1 MSATVGPTGLLR
13 FSGFL
18 RFSKWDGVLVGL
30 SFAYGAALLLAPS
43 IPLVAIGLWWTSNTV
58 AHNFIHTPFFRS
70 ARLNTAYSLFLSAL
84 TGIPQTLWRRR
95 HLDHH
100 AGRAL
105 PARQER
111 PPRDGDR
118 CGGRAVGLAGACRQR
133 CVLRDRTCPAMPPA
147 SGCASSRDTT
157 STPAARPVTT
167 AGLYNLCFFNDGYHV
182 EHHARPGVHWTR
194 LPRLGAASRA
204 SQPLAAG
211 PALAR
216 RIFARGARASGPD
229 GRRGCNASS
238 SRATNARSG
247 AAARAAAAASR
258 QVTIVGGGLFP
269 RTLLILRQLL
279 PEASLTIVEQRAEHI
294 AAAQAFLQRRS
305 AADDGAVRFAE
316 RTFDPATEAPAEL
329 LVIPL
334 AYDRR
339 SPGLVPGA
347 AGALHPDS
355 RLDVEP
361 APGRVPISWLLL
373 KRLNLVTR

>member
-1 MSATVGPTGLLR
+1 MSATVART
-13 FSGFL
+13 GFL
-18 RFSKWDGVLVGL
+18 RFSRWDGVLVGL

-58 AHNFIHTPFFRS
+58 GHNFIHTPFFRS

-100 AGRAL
+100 AGR
-105 PARQER
+105 P
-111 PPRDGDR
+111 
-118 CGGRAVGLAGACRQR
+118 CR
-133 CVLRDRTCPAMPPA
+133 RDRSGLLAMETGVVAGLWVFVALAA
-147 SGCASSRDTT
+147 SDVFLGIYLPGYAAGLGLCFLQDIT

-182 EHHARPGVHWTR
+182 EHHSRPGCA
-194 LPRLGAASRA
+194 LDPAAAARRSKRA

-216 RIFARGARASGPD
+216 RIFTRGARASGTRSSWLQRFVLARHERAL
-229 GRRGCNASS
+229 RRVLAELP
-238 SRATNARSG
+238 RVA
-247 AAARAAAAASR
+247 

-294 AAAQAFLQRRS
+294 AAAQAFLQRR
-305 AADDGAVRFAE
+305 ATDDG
-316 RTFDPATEAPAEL
+316 RTIRRTDLRSRNRGAGRTARDPAGLRSAIAGPCTWRRPPAT
-329 LVIPL
+329 P
-334 AYDRR
+334 
-339 SPGLVPGA
+339 
-347 AGALHPDS
+347 
-355 RLDVEP
+355 
-361 APGRVPISWLLL
+361 
-373 KRLNLVTR
+373 

>member
-1 MSATVGPTGLLR
+1 VSATVGPTGLLR

-18 RFSKWDGVLVGL
+18 RFSRWDGVLVGL

-70 ARLNTAYSLFLSAL
+70 ARLNTAYSVFLSAL

-100 AGRAL
+100 AGRPCRRDRSGLLAMETGVVAGLWVLLAL
-105 PARQER
+105 AASDVFFGIYLPGYAAGLGLCFLQGHYEHAR
-111 PPRDGDR
+111 GTTSHY
-118 CGGRAVGLAGACRQR
+118 GRA
-133 CVLRDRTCPAMPPA
+133 
-147 SGCASSRDTT
+147 
-157 STPAARPVTT
+157 
-167 AGLYNLCFFNDGYHV
+167 YNLCFFNDGYHV
-182 EHHARPGVHWTR
+182 EHHSRPGVHWTG
-194 LPRLGAASRA
+194 LPRLGAANERRSRWPPVLRWLDA
-204 SQPLAAG
+204 FSLEGLERLVLRSSWLQRFV
-211 PALAR
+211 LAR
-216 RIFARGARASGPD
+216 HERAL
-229 GRRGCNASS
+229 RRVLEELPRVA
-238 SRATNARSG
+238 
-247 AAARAAAAASR
+247 

-294 AAAQAFLQRRS
+294 AAAQAFLTRRS
-305 AADDGAVRFAE
+305 EADDGAVRFAE

-334 AYDRR
+334 AYDGDRR
-339 SPGLVPGA
+339 ALYLAPPARFTLIHDWIWNRRP
-347 AGALHPDS
+347 AGV
-355 RLDVEP
+355 R
-361 APGRVPISWLLL
+361 ISWLLL